1 MNDAF
6 DEGCQQIV
14 SLLSDLAN
22 EHYAQ
27 ILFKNNNPT
36 TLLKTFIA
44 DTDGVISVLK
54 YRATYLR
61 KSYNENN
68 SVLENFALLV
78 AAGTIILGMEFQ
90 TMMKLAFVQTLIGLC
105 PHADQGGM
113 NSINAG
119 TQFIENELWPI
130 VQDKTNILTQMLKQY
145 GG

>member
-36 TLLKTFIA
+36 TLLNTFIA
-44 DTDGVISVLK
+44 DTDGVISILK

-61 KSYNENN
+61 KSYN
-68 SVLENFALLV
+68 SVN
-78 AAGTIILGMEFQ
+78 T
-90 TMMKLAFVQTLIGLC
+90 
-105 PHADQGGM
+105 
-113 NSINAG
+113 
-119 TQFIENELWPI
+119 
-130 VQDKTNILTQMLKQY
+130 
-145 GG
+145 